1 MREKSV
7 AMAYIEDRWWK
18 DKRSP
23 STGERIRDG
32 AGVPVRTKT
41 PRFGTGLR
49 YRVRFTDPDG
59 DEHSK
64 SFPDGQLA
72 LARKFKTKMENDLY
86 AGIYISPRAGDIS
99 FADLSVTYRHGR
111 SQDESSKVSL
121 DSLFDNQILPF
132 LGRKRIRNIDVAVVR
147 QWKLW
152 LAEHSHISI
161 NYQADAWMTASA
173 TPDAAVEARLIGTNP
188 FRSSLLC
195 PPRRVFHRVTPWPAA
210 KLRAIKQA
218 LPDRYRIAVPLG
230 AGLGL
235 RPGEVFA
242 FSPENIDR
250 AKLTYNC
257 DRQIVY
263 CNGILAFKLPKG
275 HKSRTIPMTRA
286 IIRLI
291 DDYTAAYPPIPVTLP
306 WAEQDRI
313 LTRTVNLLITDAN
326 DRPWRG
332 STWGEHVWKPAF
344 EQAEISYQRQ
354 QDGMHA
360 LRHFYASYLLTQ
372 GVTIKEIAAYLG
384 HSSEAFTLKIY
395 VHLTLTSYDRARLAI
410 DTMFPPAPTR
420 RRMAG
425 NHGRR
430 IKTAGLNRRRR

>member
-1 MREKSV
+1 
-7 AMAYIEDRWWK
+7 
-18 DKRSP
+18 
-23 STGERIRDG
+23 
-32 AGVPVRTKT
+32 
-41 PRFGTGLR
+41 
-49 YRVRFTDPDG
+49 
-59 DEHSK
+59 
-64 SFPDGQLA
+64 
-72 LARKFKTKMENDLY
+72 
-86 AGIYISPRAGDIS
+86 
-99 FADLSVTYRHGR
+99 
-111 SQDESSKVSL
+111 
-121 DSLFDNQILPF
+121 
-132 LGRKRIRNIDVAVVR
+132 
-147 QWKLW
+147 
-152 LAEHSHISI
+152 
-161 NYQADAWMTASA
+161 
-173 TPDAAVEARLIGTNP
+173 
-188 FRSSLLC
+188 
-195 PPRRVFHRVTPWPAA
+195 
-210 KLRAIKQA
+210 
-218 LPDRYRIAVPLG
+218 
-230 AGLGL
+230 
-235 RPGEVFA
+235 
-242 FSPENIDR
+242 
-250 AKLTYNC
+250 
-257 DRQIVY
+257 
-263 CNGILAFKLPKG
+263 
-275 HKSRTIPMTRA
+275 MTRA

-430 IKTAGLNRRRR
+430 IKTAGLNRRRRHVAHDPALDQNRR